1 MNQWNKN
8 INIRFNILAIICII
22 IFCFALTPKVLQND
36 TFYTI
41 RIGESIVNNGI
52 DMQDHFSWHK
62 DLPYTYPHWAYDTGI
77 YLIYHLG
84 EMTGITDGGMLFIYI
99 STIILACTLGILIYV
114 TATKISKNNLISFI
128 LTMFV
133 MYLMKDF
140 IAARAQLLTFNL
152 FVLTVLFIE
161 NFLSNKKKGY
171 LIGLIIISIVIANV
185 HVAVWPFFFVLFL
198 PYVAEY
204 LIAVI
209 LEKNIIYKIIIGSK
223 KQKIKLLEN
232 KLKNAKY
239 AEEENR
245 IKLKIE
251 KAKLQLKNKEE
262 KESKIIEN
270 SEKRRKHPYKV
281 IINKNNAVKWL
292 ILTMI
297 ICTFTGLLTPLGDTP
312 YTYLIKTM
320 EGNSTD
326 SISEHQPLVLYDEK
340 DAMIV
345 IALIM
350 FLLIFTDVKMQLR
363 DLFMIAGLIFMSFM
377 SRRQVSLL
385 LVIGVFSFAK
395 WIDYLIEKYDK
406 GSSIDFMNFMT
417 TLIGKVIT
425 IVIVVFISFSFY
437 KSKLNDPYIDSSK
450 YPVDAAT
457 WMLENLDVDNIKI
470 YNEYNYGSYLLYRGI
485 PVFIDSRA
493 DLYTPEFN
501 KNDEQDEGR
510 DIFSD
515 YINISTIGTYYET
528 KFTQYEIT
536 HVIVVNNAKLNMF
549 LSRNDEYKKLYK
561 DDHFTIYEREAE

>member
-209 LEKNIIYKIIIGSK
+209 LEKNIIYKIIIGK
-223 KQKIKLLEN
+223 KKKKIKLLEN

>member
-1 MNQWNKN
+1 
-8 INIRFNILAIICII
+8 
-22 IFCFALTPKVLQND
+22 
-36 TFYTI
+36 
-41 RIGESIVNNGI
+41 
-52 DMQDHFSWHK
+52 
-62 DLPYTYPHWAYDTGI
+62 
-77 YLIYHLG
+77 
-84 EMTGITDGGMLFIYI
+84 
-99 STIILACTLGILIYV
+99 
-114 TATKISKNNLISFI
+114 
-128 LTMFV
+128 
-133 MYLMKDF
+133 
-140 IAARAQLLTFNL
+140 
-152 FVLTVLFIE
+152 
-161 NFLSNKKKGY
+161 
-171 LIGLIIISIVIANV
+171 
-185 HVAVWPFFFVLFL
+185 
-198 PYVAEY
+198 
-204 LIAVI
+204 
-209 LEKNIIYKIIIGSK
+209 
-223 KQKIKLLEN
+223 
-232 KLKNAKY
+232 
-239 AEEENR
+239 
-245 IKLKIE
+245 
-251 KAKLQLKNKEE
+251 
-262 KESKIIEN
+262 
-270 SEKRRKHPYKV
+270 
-281 IINKNNAVKWL
+281 
-292 ILTMI
+292 
-297 ICTFTGLLTPLGDTP
+297 
-312 YTYLIKTM
+312 
-320 EGNSTD
+320 
-326 SISEHQPLVLYDEK
+326 
-340 DAMIV
+340 
-345 IALIM
+345 
-350 FLLIFTDVKMQLR
+350 
-363 DLFMIAGLIFMSFM
+363 MSFM

>member
-140 IAARAQLLTFNL
+140 IAAREQLLTFNL

>member
-1 MNQWNKN
+1 
-8 INIRFNILAIICII
+8 
-22 IFCFALTPKVLQND
+22 
-36 TFYTI
+36 
-41 RIGESIVNNGI
+41 
-52 DMQDHFSWHK
+52 MQDHFSWHK

-450 YPVDAAT
+450 
-457 WMLENLDVDNIKI
+457 
-470 YNEYNYGSYLLYRGI
+470 
-485 PVFIDSRA
+485 
-493 DLYTPEFN
+493 
-501 KNDEQDEGR
+501 
-510 DIFSD
+510 
-515 YINISTIGTYYET
+515 
-528 KFTQYEIT
+528 
-536 HVIVVNNAKLNMF
+536 
-549 LSRNDEYKKLYK
+549 
-561 DDHFTIYEREAE
+561 